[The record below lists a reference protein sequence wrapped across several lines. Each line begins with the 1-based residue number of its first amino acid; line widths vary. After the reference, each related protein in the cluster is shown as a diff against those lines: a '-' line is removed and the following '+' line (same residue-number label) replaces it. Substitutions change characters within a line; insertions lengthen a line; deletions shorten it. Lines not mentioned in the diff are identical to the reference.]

1 MDATCIEAA
10 NPLFVH
16 AGGKHAFGIGRSLI
30 RLWRKQLR
38 LEGPKKRILRSEIF
52 ALSESTTLGVEGPLG
67 VRLPMRQRS
76 QLVLTE
82 QNSGGTSTA
91 SSTPLVASSDEAST
105 TPRHDPYHDPDPR
118 PELVEQCIR
127 PRHCSLA
134 EGDAREWMH
143 RRLSHLGHVF
153 NERGATYMACV
164 WFELSFAAR
173 PDAVAELISAI
184 NMRMKLGQWALVEAL
199 YRRIVRMDLSKEER
213 DAAYRKLGE
222 ATSLKSAR
230 GRLRDSSS
238 STSPASDGTGA
249 SACAASPGRLV
260 MQPQTPLSASHSK
273 AAPGASSAAS
283 SALDA
288 RFEGLSAAE
297 AELGLVLDAPA
308 LVTSASS
315 LTPKQIERL
324 LPLVRGCAFA
334 ANKACELEA
343 AQHWFEASYALSCSD
358 CL

>member
-1 MDATCIEAA
+1 MYRGRGSTGGF
-10 NPLFVH
+10 PLFVH

-38 LEGPKKRILRSEIF
+38 LERPKKRILRSAIF

-67 VRLPMRQRS
+67 ERLPMRQRS

-118 PELVEQCIR
+118 PELVEQCIQ

-273 AAPGASSAAS
+273 AAPSAS

-297 AELGLVLDAPA
+297 AELGLVLEAPA

>member
-1 MDATCIEAA
+1 MGE
-10 NPLFVH
+10 
-16 AGGKHAFGIGRSLI
+16 
-30 RLWRKQLR
+30 
-38 LEGPKKRILRSEIF
+38 
-52 ALSESTTLGVEGPLG
+52 
-67 VRLPMRQRS
+67 RLPMRQRS

-105 TPRHDPYHDPDPR
+105 GGSPRHDPYHDPDPR
-118 PELVEQCIR
+118 PELVEQCIQ

-297 AELGLVLDAPA
+297 AELGLVLEAPA

>member
-1 MDATCIEAA
+1 
-10 NPLFVH
+10 
-16 AGGKHAFGIGRSLI
+16 
-30 RLWRKQLR
+30 
-38 LEGPKKRILRSEIF
+38 
-52 ALSESTTLGVEGPLG
+52 
-67 VRLPMRQRS
+67 
-76 QLVLTE
+76 
-82 QNSGGTSTA
+82 
-91 SSTPLVASSDEAST
+91 
-105 TPRHDPYHDPDPR
+105 
-118 PELVEQCIR
+118 
-127 PRHCSLA
+127 
-134 EGDAREWMH
+134 
-143 RRLSHLGHVF
+143 
-153 NERGATYMACV
+153 
-164 WFELSFAAR
+164 
-173 PDAVAELISAI
+173 
-184 NMRMKLGQWALVEAL
+184 
-199 YRRIVRMDLSKEER
+199 
-213 DAAYRKLGE
+213 
-222 ATSLKSAR
+222 
-230 GRLRDSSS
+230 
-238 STSPASDGTGA
+238 
-249 SACAASPGRLV
+249 